1 MTPSEITQSLQK
13 QAKAYGFELFGT
25 CPAVKPTG
33 FSDLVHWIDAGY
45 AGEMQYFEDRKQAY
59 SDPNHVLDGV
69 TGIVMLGMNYQ
80 TARPSPTQPGQ
91 ARVARYAW
99 GDGDYHDLIH
109 QRLKQ
114 LKKYATQL
122 VPNALVRGVVD
133 TAPLLEREF
142 AQLAGIG
149 WSAKNTMLISKT
161 HGSWFLLAGLL
172 VNFPL
177 HFDLPFV
184 ADHCGTCT
192 ACMDACPTDAFVRPH
207 QLDATQCIS
216 YLTIEHRSP
225 IPEHLREG
233 VGDWLFGCDV
243 CQEVCPWNSKATL
256 ATEPF
261 FQPRSE
267 INPFNVRDLFSIDED
282 EFRVRFRKTP
292 MWRAKR
298 RGLVRNAAIV
308 LGNQPHPDNVPP
320 LILGLNDCEPLV
332 RGASAWA
339 LGRQPTADAGEIL
352 TNRQRIVEDPIVREE
367 LTAALA
373 AAKSSS

>member
-13 QAKAYGFELFGT
+13 QAKLDGFELFGT

-33 FSDLVHWIDAGY
+33 YSDLVDWIDAGY
-45 AGEMQYFEDRKQAY
+45 AGEMQYFEERKQAY

-80 TARPSPTQPGQ
+80 TAQPQPTPAGKG
-91 ARVARYAW
+91 RIARYAW

-109 QRLKQ
+109 KRLKK
-114 LKKYATQL
+114 LKQFASEL

-149 WSAKNTMLISKT
+149 WSAKNTMLINKKQ
-161 HGSWFLLAGLL
+161 GSWFLLAGLL
-172 VNFPL
+172 VDFPL
-177 HFDLPFV
+177 HYDVPFV

-192 ACMDACPTDAFVRPH
+192 ACIDACPTDAFVQPH
-207 QLDATQCIS
+207 QLDATKCIS

-225 IPEHLREG
+225 IPKELREG

-243 CQEVCPWNSKATL
+243 CQEVCPWNSKAPV
-256 ATEPF
+256 ANDPF
-261 FQPRSE
+261 FRPKE
-267 INPFNVRDLFSIDED
+267 DNNPLDLRELFSMNES

-298 RGLVRNAAIV
+298 RGLVRNAAVV
-308 LGNQPHPDNVPP
+308 LGNQPDPDNVPP
-320 LILGLNDCEPLV
+320 LTIGLNDFEPLI

-339 LGRQPTADAGEIL
+339 LGQQGDLNAQAELQKRRTIE
-352 TNRQRIVEDPIVREE
+352 EDPMVIEE

-373 AAKSSS
+373 SRKHLC